1 MHVVAGSAAV
11 LNPAPFHACF
21 AGYYKLSA
29 KIAMMTRFPDL
40 VELEG
45 ENRIVQADAYGE
57 DVRGFTEF
65 LGVTIINETDMV
77 GVQKSKTT
85 ISEIKSD
92 RDGQAIEVRAT
103 DGSSPWQATN
113 KNSVV
118 LLSRICSE
126 RQGFER
132 LHLCH
137 CSYWH

>member
-1 MHVVAGSAAV
+1 
-11 LNPAPFHACF
+11 
-21 AGYYKLSA
+21 
-29 KIAMMTRFPDL
+29 MMTRFPDL

-92 RDGQAIEVRAT
+92 RDGQAIEVRTAVGLSACDARRRLT
-103 DGSSPWQATN
+103 
-113 KNSVV
+113 V
-118 LLSRICSE
+118 L
-126 RQGFER
+126 
-132 LHLCH
+132 
-137 CSYWH
+137 

>member
-1 MHVVAGSAAV
+1 
-11 LNPAPFHACF
+11 
-21 AGYYKLSA
+21 
-29 KIAMMTRFPDL
+29 MMTRFPDL

-92 RDGQAIEVRAT
+92 RDGQAIEVRGRTGRAIGTRHAT
-103 DGSSPWQATN
+103 VRRA
-113 KNSVV
+113 
-118 LLSRICSE
+118 C
-126 RQGFER
+126 
-132 LHLCH
+132 
-137 CSYWH
+137 

>member
-1 MHVVAGSAAV
+1 M
-11 LNPAPFHACF
+11 F

-65 LGVTIINETDMV
+65 LGVTIVNETTMV

-85 ISEIKSD
+85 ISEISSD
-92 RDGQAIEVRAT
+92 RDGQAIEVGGVAVAAQT
-103 DGSSPWQATN
+103 FHS
-113 KNSVV
+113 
-118 LLSRICSE
+118 
-126 RQGFER
+126 
-132 LHLCH
+132 
-137 CSYWH
+137 